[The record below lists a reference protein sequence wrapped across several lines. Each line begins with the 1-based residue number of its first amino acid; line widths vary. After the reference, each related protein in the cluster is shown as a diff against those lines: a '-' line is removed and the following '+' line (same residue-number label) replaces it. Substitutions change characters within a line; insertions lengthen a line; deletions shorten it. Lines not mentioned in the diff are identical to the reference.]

1 MRRHLMS
8 LDVRDPVVVEGVDWS
23 RYASGLI
30 KSSLKRQDMT
40 YADLVEALARMGVK
54 ESEPN
59 LRNKLSRGSFT
70 AAFLLQCLAAIG
82 VTYLSI
88 SDVFVPAEVVGNFP
102 KVPRLDERD
111 ED

>member
-1 MRRHLMS
+1 LAH
-8 LDVRDPVVVEGVDWS
+8 VHVTDPVVVEGVDWS

-30 KSSLKRQDMT
+30 KSSLKRRDLT
-40 YADLVEALARMGVK
+40 YADLVEALARQGVK

-82 VTYLSI
+82 ISYIDI

-102 KVPRLDERD
+102 KVPRLDEA
-111 ED
+111 EE

>member
-1 MRRHLMS
+1 MRRLVS
-8 LDVRDPVVVEGVDWS
+8 LDVKDSVVVEGVDWG

-30 KSSLKRQDMT
+30 KAALKRQDMT
-40 YADLVEALARMGVK
+40 YADLVEALARVGVK

-70 AAFLLQCLAAIG
+70 AAFMLQCLAAIG
-82 VTYLSI
+82 VSYVSI
-88 SDVFVPAEVVGNFP
+88 SDVFVPAEVVGKFP
-102 KVPRLDERD
+102 KVPRLDER